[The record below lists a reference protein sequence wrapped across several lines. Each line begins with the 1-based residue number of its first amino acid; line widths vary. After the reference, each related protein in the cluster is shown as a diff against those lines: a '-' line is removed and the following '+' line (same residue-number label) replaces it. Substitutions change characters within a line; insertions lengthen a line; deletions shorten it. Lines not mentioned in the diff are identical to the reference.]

1 MFSNKEPVM
10 QTVLSLNESPKSIK
24 LLRLCC
30 QYFYINYVILV
41 FKALY
46 TKRTFETLFFFFFS
60 SAMLMQYLQ
69 NMAVSKVVLSSV

>member
-1 MFSNKEPVM
+1 M

-30 QYFYINYVILV
+30 QYFYIDSVILV

-46 TKRTFETLFFFFFS
+46 TKRTLETLFFPPS
-60 SAMLMQYLQ
+60 SILMQYLQ